1 MASEKWR
8 IQGQWIKNCNCAYGC
23 PCDFNAL
30 PTRGACQGMVAMK
43 IEKGHFDDVDLSGL
57 GFAVIV
63 DFPGALHRGNGTAQ
77 PIVDE
82 RADARQRDAL
92 LTIMS
97 GKEQVEGT
105 LFHIFSLI
113 VTKVLD
119 PLFLPFEFSFDI
131 DGRQARLRIPGVLE
145 TESEPIRN
153 PVTGAA
159 HRIRVVM
166 PEGFEHH
173 EGEIAS
179 ARYLRANGAIKYSY
193 ENSHSTLAKVEHTPK
208 GLVHPAP

>member
-8 IQGQWIKNCNCAYGC
+8 LKGQWLKNCNCAYGC

-30 PTRGACQGMVAMK
+30 PTRGHCEGVVAMK
-43 IEKGHFDDVDLSGL
+43 IQKGHFDDIDLSGL

-63 DFPGALHRGNGTAQ
+63 DFPGALHEGNGTAQ

-92 LTIMS
+92 LTILS
-97 GKEQVEGT
+97 GKEQAEGT

-113 VTKVLD
+113 TSKMLD
-119 PLFLPFEFSFDI
+119 PLFLPIEFSFDLPK
-131 DGRQARLRIPGVLE
+131 RRARLSIPGVLE
-145 TESEPIRN
+145 TESEPIKN
-153 PVTGAA
+153 PVTGAE

-166 PEGFEHH
+166 PEGFEHD

-179 ARYLRANGAIKYSY
+179 ARVLKANGGIKYSY
-193 ENSHSTLAKVEHTPK
+193 QNSHSTLANVEHTPK
-208 GLVHPAP
+208 GVVHPAA